1 MTKEQK
7 KRLEDY
13 SKIKEK
19 QEKFLDKVFEYPDY
33 SFEKCIALGGLS
45 VEKDKV
51 VVKDKAGGCDE
62 PPMYEFFNEYDFE
75 KDE

>member
-33 SFEKCIALGGLS
+33 SFEKCIALVGLS